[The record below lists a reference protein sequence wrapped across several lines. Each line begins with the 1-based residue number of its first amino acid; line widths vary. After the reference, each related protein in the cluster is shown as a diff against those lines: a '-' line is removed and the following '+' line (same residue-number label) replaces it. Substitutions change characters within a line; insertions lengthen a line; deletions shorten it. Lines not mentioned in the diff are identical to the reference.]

1 MAQKFDPRKWD
12 DYRVRNLPLS
22 KILVHPTAQRRLKM
36 AHVKDIVDNFT
47 MAAVQDI
54 VVALFEGEHYASDG
68 QHTKEVLRLMGRQ
81 YAQCRVVEVDS
92 IEEMNALFETLNK
105 CKWNQE
111 HFDQIRMRAD
121 NVPGSPEGKM
131 LEILKEYD
139 LRVTPYGEHETSRD
153 ITALAVL
160 RREFGKMRK
169 PHEGLTL
176 GLWSTI
182 AGKGHRLDGAT
193 LSAVRQSVMLTHY
206 DTRKLRA
213 LHSVVRKDWAQ
224 IRETAKSRC
233 VNTTICKS
241 PNTLTG
247 VIMEHVNDEVDR
259 TLL

>member
-12 DYRVRNLPLS
+12 NYRVRNLPLS
-22 KILVHPTAQRRLKM
+22 KILVHPIAQRRLNM
-36 AHVKDIVDNFT
+36 EHVKGIVDNFT

-54 VVALFEGEHYASDG
+54 VVAHFEEEYYASDG

-81 YAQCRVVEVDS
+81 YAQCRIVEVDS
-92 IEEMNALFETLNK
+92 VEEMNALFETLNK

-121 NVPGSPEGKM
+121 TVPGSPEGKM
-131 LEILKEYD
+131 MEILKEYD
-139 LRVTPYGEHETSRD
+139 LRIVPSGEYETSRD
-153 ITALAVL
+153 ITAHVVL

-169 PHEGLTL
+169 SHEGLTL

-224 IRETAKSRC
+224 IRETAKLRC
-233 VNTTICKS
+233 VNKSLYNS

-247 VIMEHVNDEVDR
+247 VIMEHVNDKVDL